1 MKKKAFVRIRL
12 LILIIMTIIVITIS
26 LIVVQ
31 IYGNLTAKDGPMPS
45 DSLWYC
51 RELQIQLS
59 FIPNYTPHSSI
70 EEYETHTYIITDDE
84 CIMCSMY
91 LPVRG
96 SVGLSVYAQDFDHMD
111 ILGKKFF
118 QGQCLSVDDTCYT
131 IRGNNGVEYQF
142 LKIDDFSAKPYLD
155 NYDNH
160 IDKLQQK
167 RGEPK
172 HIEIATGYAIDLWKN
187 QFGLNDSVEWET
199 LNVAYDPIHFYW
211 LVSLLYSDSVYFALI
226 SENGDF
232 ASVWTE

>member
-1 MKKKAFVRIRL
+1 MKKKISVCIRL
-12 LILIIMTIIVITIS
+12 LIPIIIIIFLITIS
-26 LIVVQ
+26 PIIAR
-31 IYGNLTAKDGPMPS
+31 IYGYLAAKDGPMPS

-59 FIPNYTPHSSI
+59 FIPNYTRHSSI

-84 CIMCSMY
+84 CIMCSIY

-96 SVGLSVYAQDFDHMD
+96 SIDLSVDAQDFDHMD

-131 IRGNNGVEYQF
+131 IRGDDGVEYQF
-142 LKIDDFSAKPYLD
+142 LKIDNFSAKPYLD

-172 HIEIATGYAIDLWKN
+172 HIEIATEYAIDLWKN
-187 QFGLNDSVEWET
+187 QFGLNDSIEWET

-211 LVSLLYSDSVYFALI
+211 LVSLPYSDSVFFALM

-232 ASVWTE
+232 ASVWIE